1 MRMCNNRAVDWQ
13 DTSLEVT
20 LDIAGNIS
28 FQSFLFNLE
37 YFMLNSKYTIQ
48 TLSSPPGSLNLNIGT
63 QQPDYCIDHVGHRPQ
78 GIYCTK

>member
-1 MRMCNNRAVDWQ
+1 MRMCNNRLLDLQ

-20 LDIAGNIS
+20 PDTAGNIS
-28 FQSFLFNLE
+28 SQSFLLNLE
-37 YFMLNSKYTIQ
+37 YFMLNSKYTAV
-48 TLSSPPGSLNLNIGT
+48 SSPPGSLNLNIGT

>member
-1 MRMCNNRAVDWQ
+1 MCNNRAMELQ

-28 FQSFLFNLE
+28 FQSFLLNLE

-48 TLSSPPGSLNLNIGT
+48 HSASL
-63 QQPDYCIDHVGHRPQ
+63 Q
-78 GIYCTK
+78 GV

>member
-1 MRMCNNRAVDWQ
+1 MCNNRAVDLQ

-48 TLSSPPGSLNLNIGT
+48 TLST
-63 QQPDYCIDHVGHRPQ
+63 QQSSRESQPEH
-78 GIYCTK
+78 